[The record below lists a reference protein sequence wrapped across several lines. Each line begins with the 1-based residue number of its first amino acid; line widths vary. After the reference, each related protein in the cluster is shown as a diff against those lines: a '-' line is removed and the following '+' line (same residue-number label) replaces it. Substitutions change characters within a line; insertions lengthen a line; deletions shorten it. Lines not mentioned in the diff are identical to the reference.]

1 MPELFD
7 LLPPAEARAL
17 LLASLG
23 PATVRAETLR
33 AEDALGRVTARPYL
47 SPSALPSFAR
57 SAMDG
62 YSVRAADTFGASDSL
77 PAYLEVVGEVPMGR
91 GPELSLE
98 TGEAAVAYTGGM
110 LATGADAVVMVEHTH
125 PTGGPT
131 IEVVRPVAPGENVVQ
146 PREDVTEGAE
156 VVPAGRALR
165 PQDIGALLAVGLTEV
180 EVARRP
186 AVAIVSTGD
195 ELVAP
200 GGRTGPGQVRDINT
214 HTVAALARRAGA
226 EAVAIGIFP
235 DDLDA
240 QRAAAREAMDRG
252 DIVVFSAGSSVGS
265 RDMTARVLSGLGEPG
280 VLVHGLAIRPGK
292 PTIAGLARGKPV
304 FGLPGNPVSAMVV
317 FDLIVR
323 PVIRALLGAGEPER
337 GPEVTATL
345 AMDVPSAP
353 GREDH
358 FPVRLSAGPDGTV
371 AEPVFGKSNLIFTLV
386 RADGLASVPL
396 DSGGLY
402 AGDRVSVSVF

>member
-7 LLPPAEARAL
+7 LLPPDEARSL
-17 LLASLG
+17 LIGRMG
-23 PATVRAETLR
+23 PVSVRTETVGVA
-33 AEDALGRVTARPYL
+33 DALGRVTARPYS
-47 SPSALPSFAR
+47 SPAALPSFAR

-62 YSVRAADTFGASDSL
+62 YSVRAADTFGASDAL

-91 GPELSLE
+91 APELSLSV
-98 TGEAAVAYTGGM
+98 GQAAVAYTGGM
-110 LATGADAVVMVEHTH
+110 LAEGADAVVMVEHTH

-146 PREDVTEGAE
+146 PCEDVREGEE

-165 PQDIGALLAVGLTEV
+165 PQDIGAMLAVGLTEV
-180 EVARRP
+180 DVAARP
-186 AVAIVSTGD
+186 TVAIVSTGD

-200 GGRTGPGQVRDINT
+200 GEATGLGQVRDINT
-214 HTVAALARRAGA
+214 HTVAALALRAGA
-226 EAVAIGIFP
+226 EPVPIGVFP

-240 QRAAAREAMDRG
+240 QRRAAWEAMERG
-252 DIVVFSAGSSVGS
+252 DIVVFSAGSSVGA
-265 RDMTARVLSGLGEPG
+265 RDMTARVLAELGEPG

-292 PTIAGLARGKPV
+292 PTIAGIARGKPV

-317 FDLIVR
+317 FDLMVR
-323 PVIRALLGAGEPER
+323 PAIRALMGESGPGR
-337 GPEVTATL
+337 GPSEIATL
-345 AMDVPSAP
+345 TMDVPSVP

-358 FPVRLSAGPDGTV
+358 FPVRLSRKSGGTE

-402 AGDRVSVSVF
+402 AGDPVSVSVF